1 MQPPAPRDLRGR
13 RAHHPDRNRTDR
25 GKAFYPIRCPQRARA
40 RRAPI
45 PASTDVDR
53 PARAG
58 WAALRLLADVALFSG
73 IVVRRFWFGATMELG
88 RSGRSMMMMDA
99 APAAPHLDLL
109 GPPGWC
115 SGCWPH
121 DGDVAGGAGFLFSD
135 TPVRGRRWS
144 SGDRSDRRCGRCGAT
159 GPTAPTPRVESRVQI
174 RILAAL
180 ILVSHFSRVIFR
192 TFGRKA
198 VAKSGRCTSRWRI
211 RRSTYFRSAR
221 GVAGLALA
229 ANWLRIVEAAKD

>member
-159 GPTAPTPRVESRVQI
+159 GPTAPTARIERRVEGVPLWSYRAE
-174 RILAAL
+174 AAD
-180 ILVSHFSRVIFR
+180 
-192 TFGRKA
+192 TPGRKPRSN
-198 VAKSGRCTSRWRI
+198 KDPRCAD
-211 RRSTYFRSAR
+211 F
-221 GVAGLALA
+221 GQPLLASHLQNVRTEGGGKVRTVHESMA
-229 ANWLRIVEAAKD
+229 YSSINLF